1 MERQVASDMIILT
14 KCPIFINLKLTEGN
28 DDCDGEIVGLTV
40 GEDVGDS

>member
-1 MERQVASDMIILT
+1 MERQVASDKVVMI
-14 KCPIFINLKLTEGN
+14 KCPNFKNLKLTEGD